1 MLRIEWVQPSRT
13 VLFIR
18 FYQLQRVIYLAAFF
32 FFCRGLFNNWRW
44 CFFLLLLFLNGNK
57 EADNILALDH
67 VVLIN
72 LKFSEDIINLSLGH
86 LVSPGHES
94 VGEHLGIDLA
104 LLVVSLESLDNEV
117 IRVISIS
124 SHLLLEHLDHVVVGA
139 GTSNLTKETIKLSL
153 AHEDTNIVKG
163 TTEVIFVK
171 LAILVDVHKLEAV
184 LVHLE
189 LLLGEPAL
197 VLALAHLGVVALFG
211 CINEPPCCSGQ
222 TPH

>member
-18 FYQLQRVIYLAAFF
+18 FYQLQRVIYLVAFF
-32 FFCRGLFNNWRW
+32 FFF
-44 CFFLLLLFLNGNK
+44 LLFLDGNK

-139 GTSNLTKETIKLSL
+139 GTSDLTKETIK
-153 AHEDTNIVKG
+153 
-163 TTEVIFVK
+163 
-171 LAILVDVHKLEAV
+171 
-184 LVHLE
+184 
-189 LLLGEPAL
+189 
-197 VLALAHLGVVALFG
+197 
-211 CINEPPCCSGQ
+211 
-222 TPH
+222 

>member
-18 FYQLQRVIYLAAFF
+18 FYQLQRVIYLAGFF
-32 FFCRGLFNNWRW
+32 FFFLCRGLFNNWSG
-44 CFFLLLLFLNGNK
+44 CFFLFLFFLDGNK

-94 VGEHLGIDLA
+94 VGEHLGIDLS

-139 GTSNLTKETIKLSL
+139 GTSNLTK
-153 AHEDTNIVKG
+153 
-163 TTEVIFVK
+163 
-171 LAILVDVHKLEAV
+171 
-184 LVHLE
+184 
-189 LLLGEPAL
+189 
-197 VLALAHLGVVALFG
+197 
-211 CINEPPCCSGQ
+211 
-222 TPH
+222 

>member
-32 FFCRGLFNNWRW
+32 IFFCRGLLNNWRG
-44 CFFLLLLFLNGNK
+44 CFFLLLLFLDGNK

-67 VVLIN
+67 V
-72 LKFSEDIINLSLGH
+72 DIINLSLGH

-153 AHEDTNIVKG
+153 AHEDTDIVKG

-184 LVHLE
+184 LVHL
-189 LLLGEPAL
+189 
-197 VLALAHLGVVALFG
+197 
-211 CINEPPCCSGQ
+211 
-222 TPH
+222 

>member
-32 FFCRGLFNNWRW
+32 LFRGLLNNWSG
-44 CFFLLLLFLNGNK
+44 CFFLLLLFLDGNK

-72 LKFSEDIINLSLGH
+72 LKFSEDVINLSLGH

-139 GTSNLTKETIKLSL
+139 GTSN
-153 AHEDTNIVKG
+153 
-163 TTEVIFVK
+163 
-171 LAILVDVHKLEAV
+171 
-184 LVHLE
+184 
-189 LLLGEPAL
+189 
-197 VLALAHLGVVALFG
+197 
-211 CINEPPCCSGQ
+211 
-222 TPH
+222 